1 MKTTI
6 ELLGVEL
13 ELLQPVHGFLRYSS
27 RINPDQKQ
35 DDCLRTVERILCEE
49 TTAEILLDLHAGDTA
64 SIWNVAETTFISVK
78 MQQSGIVLLTVLDV
92 VGRDAI
98 YVDPTD
104 VCIFKGVSAP
114 AFVEPVY
121 PAPKKEEGKPKKKPK
136 GHFLEKGE
144 KK

>member
-1 MKTTI
+1 
-6 ELLGVEL
+6 
-13 ELLQPVHGFLRYSS
+13 
-27 RINPDQKQ
+27 
-35 DDCLRTVERILCEE
+35 
-49 TTAEILLDLHAGDTA
+49 
-64 SIWNVAETTFISVK
+64 

>member
-49 TTAEILLDLHAGDTA
+49 TTAEISTLGTPQAFGMLRKQL
-64 SIWNVAETTFISVK
+64 S
-78 MQQSGIVLLTVLDV
+78 
-92 VGRDAI
+92 
-98 YVDPTD
+98 
-104 VCIFKGVSAP
+104 SA
-114 AFVEPVY
+114 
-121 PAPKKEEGKPKKKPK
+121 
-136 GHFLEKGE
+136 
-144 KK
+144 

>member
-98 YVDPTD
+98 YVDLS
-104 VCIFKGVSAP
+104 SASKYEDIYQCMIM
-114 AFVEPVY
+114 AIKCFCCCCC
-121 PAPKKEEGKPKKKPK
+121 
-136 GHFLEKGE
+136 LEIDSVI
-144 KK
+144 